1 MLKKKIIAM
10 LVILATALT
19 ATLIYSEQKVK
30 FFNTNVFEMD
40 FEKELA
46 VVMQELE
53 DLNYVIDDFSI
64 EFQKDGTVDRMDFQL
79 IGAYPDD
86 FMHYWVKVNPKSNEY
101 IIEGQ
106 RVEEWLH
113 YGRQLPAS
121 EFFSTLS
128 VLDIKKLMPTDE
140 CAWYFINSTA
150 KQSKYAV
157 EEKKTYLIRDNK
169 LIEIINEQLP
179 IEGYYLIAGGFRKI
193 SETKYVGVEEVD
205 YFFKVISTAQD

>member
-1 MLKKKIIAM
+1 MSKKIIIAIF
-10 LVILATALT
+10 VILTIAL
-19 ATLIYSEQKVK
+19 AAILIYSELKVK
-30 FFNTNVFEMD
+30 FFNANIFEMD
-40 FEKELA
+40 FEKEWA
-46 VVMQELE
+46 VVL
-53 DLNYVIDDFSI
+53 
-64 EFQKDGTVDRMDFQL
+64 FQL

-193 SETKYVGVEEVD
+193 SETDYVGVEEVD
-205 YFFKVISTAQD
+205 YFFKVVSTAQEYIS